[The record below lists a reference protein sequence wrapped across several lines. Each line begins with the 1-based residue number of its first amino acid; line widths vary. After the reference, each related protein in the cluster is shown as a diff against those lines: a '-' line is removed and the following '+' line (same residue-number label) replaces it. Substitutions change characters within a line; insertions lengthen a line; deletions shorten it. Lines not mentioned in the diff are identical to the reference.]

1 MITARLTGGLRK
13 LTGGKEEILLEAGDV
28 KECID
33 KLEQDYPG
41 IRLKFCDENDLLLD
55 SINIY
60 MNGDNIRDLQGLE
73 TTLREGDEVD
83 FMSGFAAG

>member
-1 MITARLTGGLRK
+1 MITARMTGGFRK

-41 IRLKFCDENDLLLD
+41 IRLKFCDENGLLLD

-60 MNGDNIRDLQGLE
+60 MNGDNIRDMKGLE

>member
-1 MITARLTGGLRK
+1 MITARMAGGLRK
-13 LTGGKEEILLEAGDV
+13 LTGGKEEIFVEAGDV

-33 KLEQDYPG
+33 KLEQDYPD
-41 IRLKFCDENDLLLD
+41 IKEQFCDQNGLLLD

-60 MNGDNIRDLQGLE
+60 LNGDNIRDMKGLE

>member
-1 MITARLTGGLRK
+1 MITARLTGGFRK

-33 KLEQDYPG
+33 KLERDYPDVK
-41 IRLKFCDENDLLLD
+41 LKFRDENGMLLD

-60 MNGDNIRDLQGLE
+60 VNGDNIRDLQGFE
-73 TTLREGDEVD
+73 TALREGNEVD

>member
-13 LTGGKEEILLEAGDV
+13 LTGDNDEILFEAGDV

-33 KLEQDYPG
+33 KLEQNYPG
-41 IRLKFCDENDLLLD
+41 TKRKFRDENCLLLD

-60 MNGDNIRDLQGLE
+60 INGDNIRDLQGLE
-73 TTLREGDEVD
+73 TTLQEGDEVD

>member
-1 MITARLTGGLRK
+1 MITARMAGGLRK
-13 LTGGKEEILLEAGDV
+13 LTGGKEEILVEAGDV

-33 KLEQDYPG
+33 KLEQDYPD
-41 IRLKFCDENDLLLD
+41 IKEQFCDQNGLLLD

-60 MNGDNIRDLQGLE
+60 LNGDNIRDMKGLE

>member
-1 MITARLTGGLRK
+1 MITARLTGTLRK
-13 LTGGKEEILLEAGDV
+13 LTGGKEEVLLEAGDV

-41 IRLKFCDENDLLLD
+41 IRLKFCDENGLLLD
-55 SINIY
+55 TINIY
-60 MNGDNIRDLQGLE
+60 INGDNIRDLQGFE